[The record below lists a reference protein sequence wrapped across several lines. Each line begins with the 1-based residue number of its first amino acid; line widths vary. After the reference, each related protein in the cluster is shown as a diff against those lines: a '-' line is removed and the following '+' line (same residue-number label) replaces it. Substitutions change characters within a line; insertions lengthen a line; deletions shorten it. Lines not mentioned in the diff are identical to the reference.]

1 MQEISDIFRGCGC
14 MKQLTL
20 FGNSLDDSLKN
31 KKESEQML
39 KELVGIFTR
48 PKIVMPGYTDM
59 PIPDNIK
66 SRIFIERLILAKDRE
81 KTATDTE
88 AMWYLSTASLTMP
101 LGHHWNNI
109 FFYLTR
115 KFMLKEGKKPLDFLE
130 DEIKLD
136 DFEKQELTKLK
147 EWIYRK
153 SADK

>member
-1 MQEISDIFRGCGC
+1 

-20 FGNSLDDSLKN
+20 LGTSLEDELKS
-31 KKESEQML
+31 KKKSEQML
-39 KELVGIFTR
+39 KELVSIFTR

-81 KTATDTE
+81 KSATDTE
-88 AMWYLSTASLTMP
+88 AMWYLSTASLAMP

-109 FFYLTR
+109 FFYLIR
-115 KFMLKEGKKPLDFLE
+115 KFMLKEGKKLFDFLK

-136 DFEKQELTKLK
+136 DYEKQELARLK

-153 SADK
+153 SAGK